1 MTCDACVAGS
11 VLGKMV
17 IKYAKSQG
25 LKTINVVRREEQKEE
40 LKALGYACLCQLL

>member
-1 MTCDACVAGS
+1 
-11 VLGKMV
+11 MV

-40 LKALGYACLCQLL
+40 LKALGYALTASTTFLTVHGS